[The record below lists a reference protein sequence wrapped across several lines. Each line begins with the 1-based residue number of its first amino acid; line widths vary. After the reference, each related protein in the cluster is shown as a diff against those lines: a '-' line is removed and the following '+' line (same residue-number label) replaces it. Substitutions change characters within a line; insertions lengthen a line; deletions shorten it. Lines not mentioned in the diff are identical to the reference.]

1 MSQIT
6 DHHVFAKMVRY
17 SDGEKQSE
25 LSNESQD
32 DNTTRGVLRQVPEA
46 QFPFTFSSAHTGTDP
61 DRWQLEDALKK
72 IKAYNR
78 RSARPITCLILWRW
92 DRWFRNSFASVDW
105 VGRFNEI
112 GVEVNT
118 VERWID
124 FDQVTDKMLF
134 FLEQAAAEKVSK
146 DISDHTKRNQVA
158 CLERGYYPYRTSKRY
173 QRKINDDLGR
183 RIKWLPAAEI
193 LRVAGV
199 EISHGAGI
207 NQAWQANGGRAVLGP
222 IQSFRD
228 SLGNERYQGRVAG
241 VKLNFAPLWEEY
253 DWVRLQKELRTRR
266 VLTKNLKS
274 LSDSFLRGIV
284 YGSPCNVTATS
295 STVKNGS
302 GKKTSYYVCK
312 CKGVTH
318 YRFRRNEVDEDLRN
332 MVKELTYKAV
342 SQLRLSNKAKKRM
355 QQQTANLR
363 SELKRKKNELIE
375 AEDLVKK
382 SVKFLLQGAITTKEK
397 QDLEADVLRLT
408 AHVTETQMLLDR
420 QGEVL
425 QHVLQSIAGIGAV
438 LSKVE
443 SNLQLRDFV
452 QMAFPEGLQYIP
464 EKRIFR
470 ATRMN
475 AALSTTDA
483 GSVSY
488 SLIQIG
494 AAANATTPITT
505 ESVSTEISANANT
518 PVKGG
523 KPGDNRTAKED
534 IIALRAYCFKYQI
547 SA

>member
-1 MSQIT
+1 
-6 DHHVFAKMVRY
+6 
-17 SDGEKQSE
+17 
-25 LSNESQD
+25 
-32 DNTTRGVLRQVPEA
+32 
-46 QFPFTFSSAHTGTDP
+46 
-61 DRWQLEDALKK
+61 
-72 IKAYNR
+72 
-78 RSARPITCLILWRW
+78 
-92 DRWFRNSFASVDW
+92 
-105 VGRFNEI
+105 
-112 GVEVNT
+112 
-118 VERWID
+118 
-124 FDQVTDKMLF
+124 
-134 FLEQAAAEKVSK
+134 
-146 DISDHTKRNQVA
+146 
-158 CLERGYYPYRTSKRY
+158 
-173 QRKINDDLGR
+173 
-183 RIKWLPAAEI
+183 
-193 LRVAGV
+193 
-199 EISHGAGI
+199 
-207 NQAWQANGGRAVLGP
+207 
-222 IQSFRD
+222 
-228 SLGNERYQGRVAG
+228 
-241 VKLNFAPLWEEY
+241 
-253 DWVRLQKELRTRR
+253 
-266 VLTKNLKS
+266 
-274 LSDSFLRGIV
+274 
-284 YGSPCNVTATS
+284 
-295 STVKNGS
+295 
-302 GKKTSYYVCK
+302 
-312 CKGVTH
+312 
-318 YRFRRNEVDEDLRN
+318 

-382 SVKFLLQGAITTKEK
+382 SVKFLLQGAITAKEK

-470 ATRMN
+470 STRMN

-505 ESVSTEISANANT
+505 ESVSTEMSANANT